1 MSTTTRNTTRAGRT
15 RLHPQFL
22 TDAKGKRTSVLL
34 PMREFE
40 ALIEELEDRLD
51 AEEADRILANLKPG
65 DLIPMEQVMKEFG
78 L

>member
-1 MSTTTRNTTRAGRT
+1 MTTATKPRRRKF
-15 RLHPQFL
+15 HVQYL
-22 TDAKGKRTSVLL
+22 TDATGKRTSVQL
-34 PMREFE
+34 PVREFE

-65 DLIPMEQVMKEFG
+65 DTIPWEQVKREAG